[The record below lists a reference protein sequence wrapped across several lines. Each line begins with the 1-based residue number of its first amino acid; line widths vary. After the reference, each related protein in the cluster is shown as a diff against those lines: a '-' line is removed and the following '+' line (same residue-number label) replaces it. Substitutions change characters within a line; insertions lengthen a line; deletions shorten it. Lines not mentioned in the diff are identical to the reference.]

1 MRFPG
6 TESIDKQFAHGDYAD
21 YWGMIFH
28 ARSADGKWID
38 ALHIS
43 DIYIDPIC
51 CGIMKRYLRENDG
64 TGEMAST
71 LTINSYCGID
81 LDENIP
87 STTENIKLFLEELS
101 LLTITDLYLEAYGD
115 TDEQKLSCV
124 EDFKRCINVITEYLN
139 NRLTRGLQIWVED
152 D

>member
-1 MRFPG
+1 MRFPD
-6 TESIDKQFAHGDYAD
+6 TESVHKKFSHGDYAD

-28 ARSADGKWID
+28 ARSTDGKWID

-64 TGEMAST
+64 SGEMAST
-71 LTINSYCGID
+71 LTINSYCAID

-87 STTENIKLFLEELS
+87 STTENIKLFLDELS
-101 LLTITDLYLEAYGD
+101 LLTITDLYPEAYGD

-124 EDFKRCINVITEYLN
+124 EEFKTCINVITEYLHE
-139 NRLTRGLQIWVED
+139 RLARGLEIWVED